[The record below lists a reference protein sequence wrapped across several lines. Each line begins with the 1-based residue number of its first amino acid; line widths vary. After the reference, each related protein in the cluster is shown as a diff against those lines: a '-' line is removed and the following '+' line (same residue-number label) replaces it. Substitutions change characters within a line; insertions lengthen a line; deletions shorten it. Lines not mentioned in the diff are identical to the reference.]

1 MITYSL
7 RCDQDHRFDSW
18 FQSAEAFEK
27 LHKSGMVTCAV
38 CGSEQVEKAVMA
50 PRLSS
55 AEATERPLTQPRTPA
70 EQALRALRKQVEDN
84 ADYVGRDFAQEARRM
99 HTGDSPDRPI
109 WGEAR
114 ADDAKKLLDDGVPV
128 MPLPFRPGRKS
139 N

>member
-38 CGSEQVEKAVMA
+38 CGSEKAVMA

-99 HTGDSPDRPI
+99 HAGDSPDRPI